1 MEKQYKPVPDVEA
14 LRYKGTPDK
23 PDIKIFVS
31 HRIDLDSEIIDN
43 PLYIPVRCGAVYDER
58 EGITMLGDDTGDNIS
73 EKRMS
78 FCELTVQYWAWK
90 NVKADYYGLCH
101 YRRFL
106 SFSDTQ
112 YEKVDSY
119 NNIIEHTFSD
129 DFISKFGLDLENV
142 QDKIQGFDIISL
154 VPMKLN
160 ELEHMRN
167 VTVYDSLKNNP
178 VVFPIDAVNQ
188 FVAILKSKY
197 PDLSQDIDAYLNGFV
212 WRAFNCYILKK
223 EYFFEYCE
231 MLYDV
236 LFELEK
242 QIDLTKY
249 NQEQYRIIGYMGE
262 VMFAVYYNYIGRTKN
277 VRTTELQLVRVEYTD
292 KYSEIYPAFSRNN
305 IPVLMASSNEY
316 VPFLSVLL
324 QSIKVN
330 SSADYNYDITVI
342 SKGIREHN
350 KKILRNMLSTHKN
363 FSLRF
368 VHAEVYLSGR
378 NFHTAM
384 HITPMTY
391 LRLAMLDILKNYDKA
406 IYLDCDVVVNS
417 DIAELYNTNLDGKYI
432 GAAVDTVM
440 AGWCNF
446 EGNPQIEYNK
456 NILGLKHE
464 FQYFNAGIIVVN
476 LAEFRKDYTTRQ
488 LMDMAASKA
497 WKWFDQDVLNIVC
510 EGKVQF
516 LSNKWNV
523 MSHLHDIDSQ
533 LPEFLAPL
541 FIFKGYKDALE
552 NPKAIHYAGRFI
564 PCFVPQVDLAEY
576 FWQYARIS
584 PYYELI
590 LSAMV
595 SNQIGIATSSGA
607 VTDTRTGARKL
618 ADKILPKGTRRR
630 AFAKILLPKG
640 SMRWRFCKQIYY
652 IFKPEYR
659 PAKQ

>member
-1 MEKQYKPVPDVEA
+1 MEKKFKPVPDVEA
-14 LRYKGTPDK
+14 LRYKGTPEK

-31 HRIDLDSEIIDN
+31 HRIDQDSETIDN
-43 PLYIPVRCGAVYDER
+43 PLYIPVRCGAIYDER

-78 FCELTVQYWAWK
+78 YCELTVQYWAWK

-106 SFSDTQ
+106 SFSDVP
-112 YEKVDSY
+112 YEDVDSY
-119 NNIIEHTFSD
+119 NHIIEHTFFE
-129 DFISKFGLDLENV
+129 DFTSKFGLTQENMR
-142 QDKIQGFDIISL
+142 DKIQGFDIISL

-160 ELEHMRN
+160 ELKHMQN
-167 VTVYDSLKNNP
+167 VSVYDSLKNNP
-178 VVFPIDAVNQ
+178 VVFPIDAVDK
-188 FVAILKSKY
+188 FIEILKCKY
-197 PDLSQDIDAYLNGFV
+197 PHFSQDIEAYLNGFT
-212 WRAFNCYILKK
+212 WRAFNCYILKR
-223 EYFFEYCE
+223 EYFFEYSKI
-231 MLYDV
+231 LYDV
-236 LFELEK
+236 LFELENQLDFAK
-242 QIDLTKY
+242 F

-262 VMFAVYYNYIGRTKN
+262 IMFAIYYNYMRRTRNIK
-277 VRTTELQLVRVEYTD
+277 TTELQLVRVECTD
-292 KYSEIYPAFSRNN
+292 KYSEIYPAFSNNN
-305 IPVLMASSNEY
+305 IPILMASSNEY

-324 QSIKVN
+324 QSIKAN
-330 SSADYNYDITVI
+330 SSSDYNYDITVI

-350 KKILRNMLSTHKN
+350 KTILRNMLSSNKN

-368 VHAEVYLSGR
+368 VNAEVYLAGR

-384 HITPMTY
+384 HITQMTY

-417 DIAELYNTNLDGKYI
+417 DIAELYNTDLSGKYI
-432 GAAVDTVM
+432 GAAIDTVM
-440 AGWCNF
+440 AGWCNCK
-446 EGNPQIEYNK
+446 GNPQIEYNK
-456 NILGLKHE
+456 NVLGLKKE

-476 LAEFRKDYTTRQ
+476 LEEFRKDYTTQQ

-510 EGKVQF
+510 EGKIQI
-516 LSNKWNV
+516 LSNRWNV

-541 FIFKGYKDALE
+541 SIFKEYKNALE

-576 FWQYARIS
+576 FWIYARMS

-595 SNQIGIATSSGA
+595 SNQIGAASLSTT
-607 VTDTRTGARKL
+607 VDTRTGARRL

-640 SMRWRFCKQIYY
+640 SMRWRLCKQIYY

-659 PAKQ
+659 LSK